1 MLFRSFNSDWKAQK
15 LSEQEYMKT
24 FAGADERYS
33 QILTA
38 LIAQLKKT
46 S

>member
-1 MLFRSFNSDWKAQK
+1 M
-15 LSEQEYMKT
+15 SEQDYMKM
-24 FAGADERYS
+24 FAGADERYT

>member
-1 MLFRSFNSDWKAQK
+1 M
-15 LSEQEYMKT
+15 SEQDYMKA
-24 FAGADERYS
+24 FSAADERYT

>member
-1 MLFRSFNSDWKAQK
+1 MFDGDWKKQK
-15 LSEQEYMKT
+15 VSEQDYMKAFST
-24 FAGADERYS
+24 ADERYA

>member
-1 MLFRSFNSDWKAQK
+1 V
-15 LSEQEYMKT
+15 SEQDYMKA
-24 FAGADERYS
+24 FSAADERYTK
-33 QILTA
+33 ILTA

>member
-1 MLFRSFNSDWKAQK
+1 MK
-15 LSEQEYMKT
+15 LIT
-24 FAGADERYS
+24 TADERYTH
-33 QILTA
+33 LLEA